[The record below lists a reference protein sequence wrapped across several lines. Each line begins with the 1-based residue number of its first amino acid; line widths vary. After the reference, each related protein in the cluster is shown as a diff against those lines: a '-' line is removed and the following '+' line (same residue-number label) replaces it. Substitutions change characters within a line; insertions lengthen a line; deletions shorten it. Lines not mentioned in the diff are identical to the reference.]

1 MRFGLTLIAR
11 FMGPT
16 CGPSGA
22 DRAQV
27 GPMLAPWT
35 LLSGD
40 ISQSPLPSFWRNIK
54 IYLYFLSH
62 LEADISYIICDM
74 AAVDTKS
81 QGTVQGMNEHGI
93 ALATVNISAW
103 SANESSKFV
112 RTQML
117 KYRENSELAWY
128 ARTAQIKR
136 PFAHY
141 SGNIS
146 SRQFQVEWFHV
157 IVLFNFELD
166 SFITDS
172 PCWNEISLATCSI
185 IQ

>member
-1 MRFGLTLIAR
+1 MRFGLTLISR
-11 FMGPT
+11 FIGPT

-27 GPMLAPWT
+27 GRMLAPWT
-35 LLSGD
+35 LLFGD
-40 ISQSPLPSFWRNIK
+40 ISQSPLPSLWRNIK

-62 LEADISYIICDM
+62 LEAHILYIIRDM

-81 QGTVQGMNEHGI
+81 QGTGYERTRYSLSNSEYFG
-93 ALATVNISAW
+93 LISKWIVKICTYTNAQI
-103 SANESSKFV
+103 SK
-112 RTQML
+112 
-117 KYRENSELAWY
+117 NSELAWY
-128 ARTAQIKR
+128 ARTAQIKG

-146 SRQFQVEWFHV
+146 SWQFQVEWFHV

-166 SFITDS
+166 SFITES
-172 PCWNEISLATCSI
+172 PCWNEISSATCSI